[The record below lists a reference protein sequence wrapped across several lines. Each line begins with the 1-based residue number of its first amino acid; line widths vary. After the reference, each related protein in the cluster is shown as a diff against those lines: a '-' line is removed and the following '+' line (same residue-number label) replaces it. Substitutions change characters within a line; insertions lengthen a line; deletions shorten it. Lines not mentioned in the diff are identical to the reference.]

1 MLLRNDLLQ
10 YGEPRARIVRI
21 LWIAPDRTGAYIF
34 DVDASAADAEP
45 VALQTLLDDLQAGKA
60 KLLLND
66 PYLVLVSQELLPQK
80 HLQLPARLG
89 HRAGP
94 DRAGAGHLRAA
105 PARPAGSRI
114 YAPARRLASHHLPL
128 PAALLAARP
137 NPQCTAAGLRQLGRA
152 R

>member
-80 HLQLPARLG
+80 HLQLRQRAWDIVQGLIAQEPAIYEPRRRGQLVAEYTRL
-89 HRAGP
+89 HCV
-94 DRAGAGHLRAA
+94 
-105 PARPAGSRI
+105 
-114 YAPARRLASHHLPL
+114 SH
-128 PAALLAARP
+128 
-137 NPQCTAAGLRQLGRA
+137 QIGRA
-152 R
+152 HV